1 MNDELAPV
9 QRWYVD
15 ELNHLGEHGKAA
27 KYKVDVFS
35 IAASRR
41 AIIDVHLDGDVN
53 NIFNPDVPKR
63 IKEEWNELGVKSV
76 KLTNEAMNAKA
87 ELGGVV
93 EESINSEDL
102 PMFLKED
109 GYMTRKAMKLM
120 SSGWYQNSSGELYHY
135 DGVVW
140 DNVPSVKID
149 DLEFLGG

>member
-35 IAASRR
+35 LAAAKR
-41 AIIDVHLDGDVN
+41 AIIEVQLGGDMDK
-53 NIFNPDVPKR
+53 IFDAETPKR
-63 IKEEWNELGVKSV
+63 VKDEWNEIGKQQAKLLMDAVTAKSNIEGIV
-76 KLTNEAMNAKA
+76 TPDDE
-87 ELGGVV
+87 ELPDF
-93 EESINSEDL
+93 IKD
-102 PMFLKED
+102 D